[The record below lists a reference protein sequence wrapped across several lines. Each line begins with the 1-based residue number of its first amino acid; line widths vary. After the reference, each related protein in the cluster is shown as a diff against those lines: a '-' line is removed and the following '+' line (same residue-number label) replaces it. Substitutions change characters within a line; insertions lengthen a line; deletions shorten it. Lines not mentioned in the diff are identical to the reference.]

1 KGEPDLLGDRWLSG
15 QSVYLTDLSGFG
27 PAGALSGKSRAGHWR
42 TLEYERSLF
51 SRKFVLDTTAATV
64 EESLGEFMGRIK
76 PFITADDRLRMLSR
90 AEFEDV

>member
-1 KGEPDLLGDRWLSG
+1 MARRLQPRIVITGGTGDAPGALL
-15 QSVYLTDLSGFG
+15 GFG

-64 EESLGEFMGRIK
+64 EELVTVSGIGAAKAARI
-76 PFITADDRLRMLSR
+76 LEVLNN
-90 AEFEDV
+90 